1 MSYAIAVLLTAGVL
15 FLTVLTHYE
24 AIRLL
29 NRFAR
34 NTRRGHRMMLG
45 TVSLGLVAVH
55 LVEIAVYAGVFAL
68 AAGPL
73 GLGAIQSPEP
83 MGVADYF
90 HYAAE
95 AYASL
100 GSADMTA
107 TGDTRLIASISPLN
121 GILLLA
127 WSGAFLFSLFDEV
140 RERPTGGQ
148 RP

>member
-1 MSYAIAVLLTAGVL
+1 MSYLLAIGLAAAVLVAATLL
-15 FLTVLTHYE
+15 HYE

-29 NRFAR
+29 NRYAHRAR
-34 NTRRGHRMMLG
+34 SRHRVMLA
-45 TVSLGLVAVH
+45 TVSFALVAVH
-55 LVEIAVYAGVFAL
+55 LTEIALYAAIFAL

-73 GLGAIQSPEP
+73 GLGIIESSGP
-83 MGVADYF
+83 MRPQDYF

-121 GILLLA
+121 GLLLLA
-127 WSGAFLFSLFDEV
+127 WSGSFLFSLFDRSVKPAEI
-140 RERPTGGQ
+140 
-148 RP
+148 

>member
-1 MSYAIAVLLTAGVL
+1 VSYVIAILLTAGVL
-15 FLTVLTHYE
+15 TLTVLAHYE

-29 NRFAR
+29 NRFAH
-34 NTRRGHRMMLG
+34 NPRRGHRMMLA
-45 TVSLGLVAVH
+45 TVCGGLVVAH
-55 LVEIAVYAGVFAL
+55 LLEIGLYAGVFAL

-73 GLGAIQSPEP
+73 GLGVIDAGGP
-83 MGVADYF
+83 MGPEDYF

-140 RERPTGGQ
+140 RERPA
-148 RP
+148 